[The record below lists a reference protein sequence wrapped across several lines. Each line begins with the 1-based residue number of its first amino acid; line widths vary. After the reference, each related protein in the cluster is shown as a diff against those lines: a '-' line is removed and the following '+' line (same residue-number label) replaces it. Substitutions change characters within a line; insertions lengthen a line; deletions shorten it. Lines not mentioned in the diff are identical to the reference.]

1 MKACYGKCDA
11 FAYELLG
18 IFSAITDYPEA
29 RMVRSIGSPAA
40 VGASLEDNEMVAHS
54 RNIMQLTQFEFAFLA
69 LEN

>member
-1 MKACYGKCDA
+1 
-11 FAYELLG
+11 
-18 IFSAITDYPEA
+18 
-29 RMVRSIGSPAA
+29 MVRSIGSPAA